1 MIRMSLLG
9 RVGGLAVL
17 LALAAGAGPA
27 LAAPIAQPGITP
39 VIGGASAAI
48 ARVAYDAPRRPYCKL
63 ESQRHFYNW
72 NPGRYD
78 TWSGMGP
85 YKHKHFGGH
94 RWHDLNYNGC
104 APWWQP
110 EAYGTTKARR
120 AFKQAYDNPHV
131 RWCFNRYN
139 SYDPS
144 TDSYTTY
151 DGRQKR
157 CVRPKAK

>member
-1 MIRMSLLG
+1 MVRKSLLG
-9 RVGGLAVL
+9 GLAG
-17 LALAAGAGPA
+17 LAASFAVVQATPA
-27 LAAPIAQPGITP
+27 LAAPIAQPGTAAL
-39 VIGGASAAI
+39 IGEASPAI
-48 ARVAYDAPRRPYCKL
+48 VRVAYDAPRRPYCKL

-78 TWSGMGP
+78 SWNGVGP

-110 EAYGTTKARR
+110 ETYGSRAARR

-151 DGRQKR
+151 DGQQKR
-157 CVRPKAK
+157 CVGPEK

>member
-1 MIRMSLLG
+1 MVRMSLLG
-9 RVGGLAVL
+9 G
-17 LALAAGAGPA
+17 AAGLMLTLVAGTGPA
-27 LAAPIAQPGITP
+27 LALPMSPGLATTMGQTSIA
-39 VIGGASAAI
+39 VE
-48 ARVAYDAPRRPYCKL
+48 RVAYDPPRRPYCTL
-63 ESQRHFYNW
+63 ESRRHFQNW
-72 NPGRYD
+72 NPGRFD
-78 TWSGMGP
+78 EWNGIGP

-110 EAYGTTKARR
+110 EAYGTTAARR

-131 RWCFNRYN
+131 RWCFNHHN

-157 CVRPKAK
+157 CVGPKEK

>member
-1 MIRMSLLG
+1 MVRISFHG
-9 RVGGLAVL
+9 RVAGLAAL
-17 LALAAGAGPA
+17 LVIAAGADRA
-27 LAAPIAQPGITP
+27 LAAPIAQPGIAP
-39 VIGGASAAI
+39 SIGEASPAVIS
-48 ARVAYDAPRRPYCKL
+48 VAYDAPRRPYCKL

-78 TWSGMGP
+78 SWNGIGP

-104 APWWQP
+104 APWWSPQT
-110 EAYGTTKARR
+110 YGTTAARR

-131 RWCFNRYN
+131 RWCFNRYR

-144 TDSYTTY
+144 TDSYTGY

-157 CVRPKAK
+157 CVGKKG

>member
-1 MIRMSLLG
+1 MVRMSILG
-9 RVGGLAVL
+9 GAAGLI
-17 LALAAGAGPA
+17 LALAAGTAPA
-27 LAAPIAQPGITP
+27 LAAPIAKPGLTPAIT
-39 VIGGASAAI
+39 GHATAI
-48 ARVAYDAPRRPYCKL
+48 ERVAYDAPRRPYCKL

-72 NPGRYD
+72 NPGRFD
-78 TWSGMGP
+78 EWNGIGP

-120 AFKQAYDNPHV
+120 AFKQAADNPHV
-131 RWCFNRYN
+131 VWCFNRYR

-157 CVRPKAK
+157 CVSPKAR